1 MQLVAQWEA
10 RVVKM
15 FLVAT
20 FLLSMATLGM
30 AAAMVPVDTVAGP
43 SLQLR
48 GRKQDYSSVRC
59 VLTLSGRIPWRGA
72 LRRS

>member
-48 GRKQDYSSVRC
+48 GR
-59 VLTLSGRIPWRGA
+59 
-72 LRRS
+72 